1 MVQLQAMSC
10 GLPVICT
17 SNSGGDEIIHDGKDG
32 YILPI
37 RNLKELKQKIKFLY
51 DNQSICKEMV
61 KTAQIKVKKY
71 FSWESYGKNVISVY
85 QNLLN
90 K

>member
-17 SNSGGDEIIHDGKDG
+17 PNSRGDEIIHDGKDG

-37 RNLKELKQKIKFLY
+37 RNLKELKQRIRFY
-51 DNQSICKEMV
+51 IIINQS
-61 KTAQIKVKKY
+61 VKK
-71 FSWESYGKNVISVY
+71 WGK
-85 QNLLN
+85 LLKLKLRN
-90 K
+90 IFLGNHMEKMLFQFIKIY